1 MTIFEEMR
9 EENEELRE
17 VLQDVADELTKLSI
31 WIENKLNGDM

>member
-9 EENEELRE
+9 DENEELRE

-31 WIENKLNGDM
+31 WIENKLNGDV